1 MFDSSGVIVVK
12 YVYDA
17 WGNHEVIILDGT
29 AEDAKTTHIG
39 NLNPYRYRGYYY
51 DVETGLYYLKTRY
64 YDPEVGRFIT
74 VDDISYLDPE
84 TINGL
89 NLYAYCGNN
98 PVMNVDPSGRFALT
112 ALFIGFL
119 IGLGVGAVAGGA
131 VAYTAAKSN
140 GASGWALFG
149 YTLAGI
155 FGGAAI
161 GGAAGALIGYI
172 APAIGGF
179 LGTSFTVGS
188 YVTAAGELAA
198 VTVTGAQ
205 ILKGIGAVAAGLGIL
220 FASTNRPGDNRRQ
233 NEQYREA
240 MKRLGY
246 DKKDWQWRYGHDH
259 LPNKSLGFKNLL
271 EFLKSLFKKFK

>member
-1 MFDSSGVIVVK
+1 MLNPDGSVIS
-12 YVYDA
+12 DR
-17 WGNHEVIILDGT
+17 
-29 AEDAKTTHIG
+29 THIG

-64 YDPEVGRFIT
+64 YDPETGRFIT
-74 VDDISYLDPE
+74 IDDISYLDPE

-89 NLYAYCGNN
+89 NLYAYCANN

-149 YTLAGI
+149 YTLGGI

-205 ILKGIGAVAAGLGIL
+205 ILSGVGAVAAGLVIL
-220 FASTNRPGDNRRQ
+220 FARTGKSNGYWGEKWPGDHSPDHAHLKGDDRTNIKIDIDG
-233 NEQYREA
+233 NPLDGRELKPQIRKA
-240 MKRLGY
+240 IKRL
-246 DKKDWQWRYGHDH
+246 
-259 LPNKSLGFKNLL
+259 
-271 EFLKSLFKKFK
+271 LKEIRKLFGA